1 MIKGKTLLEQA
12 MYLGR
17 QKNTEYAYSIADKYE
32 EFAELI
38 EEAYRTGRIDAK
50 YHDELACIA
59 FYDYP
64 DMYSEE
70 EE

>member
-1 MIKGKTLLEQA
+1 MIRGKTLMDKALYLEKH
-12 MYLGR
+12 
-17 QKNTEYAYSIADKYE
+17 KNTEFAYAIADKYE

-38 EEAYRTGRIDAK
+38 EEAYRKGEITAK
-50 YHDELACIA
+50 EHDDLACIA